1 MRLRMVLFFMAV
13 GLMGGCSDTTAAL
26 SGFGNA
32 NISPHERSLI
42 KQGPLR
48 RVNLDLKAKPSK
60 S

>member
-13 GLMGGCSDTTAAL
+13 ALVGGCSDTTAAL

-48 RVNLDLKAKPSK
+48 LPTSLGTLPPPE
-60 S
+60 